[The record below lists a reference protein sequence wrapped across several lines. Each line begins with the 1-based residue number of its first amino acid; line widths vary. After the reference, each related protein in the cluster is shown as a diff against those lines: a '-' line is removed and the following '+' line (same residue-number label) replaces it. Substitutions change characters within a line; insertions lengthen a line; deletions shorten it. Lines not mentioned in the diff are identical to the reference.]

1 MTAMTTQVRR
11 GHHLGKLEIQ
21 LTLEP
26 ISQEEYDQV
35 LREIE
40 FSYILLSKGYGRGK
54 GRRKWVYPVLPST
67 TATTYKSSWLKVN
80 VQLYICTYV
89 CSFPTF
95 SFFGF
100 INNMQILLGDG
111 FIRFI

>member
-35 LREIE
+35 LGEIE
-40 FSYILLSKGYGRGK
+40 ISYILLSKGYGRGK

-80 VQLYICTYV
+80 VHMYICM
-89 CSFPTF
+89 FF
-95 SFFGF
+95 SNFLFLWF
-100 INNMQILLGDG
+100 HQQHANP
-111 FIRFI
+111 FR

>member
-35 LREIE
+35 LGEIE
-40 FSYILLSKGYGRGK
+40 ISYIFYQKVMDEEKVDENGFIQSFLLQPRQHTNPPGLR
-54 GRRKWVYPVLPST
+54 WM
-67 TATTYKSSWLKVN
+67 
-80 VQLYICTYV
+80 YICTYV

-100 INNMQILLGDG
+100 INNMQILLDDG